1 MLSRLE
7 LTREFH
13 RMGAI
18 DGLIKDADGET
29 IIDWYQALGLTRPD
43 VVEFDFSAAS
53 ADGEGVI
60 RQQARALKRQI
71 LDSLGDVVLPNVRI
85 VVLCG
90 DQFFDKLVDN
100 PETRDIYKAR
110 PAAGKL
116 LDENLAY
123 DAFDYAEIR
132 WVNYRGSEESG
143 VGVPTDE
150 FRAFP
155 VAPGIFEEG
164 LSPGEFLDTI
174 NMPGKRQYP
183 LVIPD
188 KKRNMFVDLEIYSYP
203 LYICKRPEALRRGR
217 IKPAG

>member
-1 MLSRLE
+1 MTLSS
-7 LTREFH
+7 TITGDIDCWIA
-13 RMGAI
+13 GA
-18 DGLIKDADGET
+18 
-29 IIDWYQALGLTRPD
+29 
-43 VVEFDFSAAS
+43 V
-53 ADGEGVI
+53 GVMC
-60 RQQARALKRQI
+60 
-71 LDSLGDVVLPNVRI
+71 DPFTSGWGD
-85 VVLCG
+85 
-90 DQFFDKLVDN
+90 
-100 PETRDIYKAR
+100 
-110 PAAGKL
+110 
-116 LDENLAY
+116 